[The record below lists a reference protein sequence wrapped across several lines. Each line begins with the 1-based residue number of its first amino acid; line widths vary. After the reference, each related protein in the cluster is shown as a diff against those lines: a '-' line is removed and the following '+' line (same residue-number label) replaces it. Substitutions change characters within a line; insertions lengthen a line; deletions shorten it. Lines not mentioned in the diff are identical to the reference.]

1 MMPIQYHD
9 LGVTEYAYALRVQRY
24 WHAWCR
30 EEQANILLL
39 TQHRPVITLGYRYA
53 QGQQHPRE
61 QLLLSREELRKR
73 GIRVELA
80 DRGGG
85 ATYHGPGQLVVYPLF
100 STILRKYGVRR
111 FITQLEDVMLQTC
124 LHVGVF
130 AHRKV
135 GQPGVWLGEKKIG
148 AVGIAVRQ
156 KVTLH
161 GFCLNVDLDL
171 LPFTYIVPCGLA
183 GMGVTSLKEEG
194 GRPIS
199 FPDVVQALIREISR
213 IFAVRME
220 EFPHERC
227 LE

>member
-9 LGVTEYAYALRVQRY
+9 LGVTEYAHALRIQRY

-30 EEQANILLL
+30 EKQANILLL
-39 TQHRPVITLGYRYA
+39 TQHQPVITLGYRYT
-53 QGQQHPRE
+53 QDQKDQRDQLLVSRE
-61 QLLLSREELRKR
+61 QLWKK
-73 GIRVELA
+73 GIRVEYT

-85 ATYHGPGQLVVYPLF
+85 ATYHAPGQLVVYPLF
-100 STILRKYGVRR
+100 STVLRKYGVRC
-111 FITQLEDVMLQTC
+111 FIAQLEDVMLQTC
-124 LHVGVF
+124 LHFGVPTQ
-130 AHRKV
+130 RKL
-135 GQPGVWLGEKKIG
+135 GQPGVWVGEKKIG
-148 AVGIAVRQ
+148 AVGIAVRH
-156 KVTLH
+156 KVSLH

-183 GMGVTSLKEEG
+183 GMGVTSLKAEG

-199 FPDVVQALIREISR
+199 FPDVMQTLTNKVSR
-213 IFAVRME
+213 IFAARVE

>member
-1 MMPIQYHD
+1 MMPIQYYD
-9 LGVTEYAYALRVQRY
+9 LGVTEYAHALRIQRH

-30 EEQANILLL
+30 EKQANILLL

-53 QGQQHPRE
+53 QNSKDQLLVSRE
-61 QLLLSREELRKR
+61 QLGKR
-73 GIRVELA
+73 GIRVEYA

-85 ATYHGPGQLVVYPLF
+85 AMYHAPGQLVVYPLF
-100 STILRKYGVRR
+100 SSVLKKYGVRR
-111 FITQLEDVMLQTC
+111 FIAQLEDVMLQTC
-124 LHVGVF
+124 LHFGVSTQ
-130 AHRKV
+130 RKI
-135 GQPGVWLGEKKIG
+135 GQPGVWVGEKKIG
-148 AVGIAVRQ
+148 AVGIAVRH
-156 KVTLH
+156 KVSLH

-194 GRPIS
+194 GKPIS
-199 FPDVVQALIREISR
+199 FSDVRQTLTNKISR

>member
-9 LGVTEYAYALRVQRY
+9 LGVTEYAHALRIQRY
-24 WHAWCR
+24 WHVWCR
-30 EEQANILLL
+30 EEQVNILLL
-39 TQHRPVITLGYRYA
+39 TQHQPVITLGHRYA
-53 QGQQHPRE
+53 QGQQDPRDY
-61 QLLLSREELRKR
+61 LLVSPEELRKR
-73 GIRVELA
+73 DIRVELA

-124 LHVGVF
+124 LHVGVL

-135 GQPGVWLGEKKIG
+135 GQPGVWVGEKKMG

-199 FPDVVQALIREISR
+199 FPDVVQTLIHEISH

-220 EFPHERC
+220 ECPNERC

>member
-9 LGVTEYAYALRVQRY
+9 LGVTEYAHALRIQRY

-30 EEQANILLL
+30 EKQANILLL
-39 TQHRPVITLGYRYA
+39 TQHQPVITLGYRCA
-53 QGQQHPRE
+53 KDQLLVSRE
-61 QLLLSREELRKR
+61 QLGKR
-73 GIRVELA
+73 GIRVEPT

-100 STILRKYGVRR
+100 STILRKHGVRR
-111 FITQLEDVMLQTC
+111 FIAQLEDVMLQTC
-124 LHVGVF
+124 LHFGVST
-130 AHRKV
+130 HRRV
-135 GQPGVWLGEKKIG
+135 GQPGVWVGEKKIG
-148 AVGIAVRQ
+148 AVGIAVRH

-161 GFCLNVDLDL
+161 GFCLNVDLNL

-194 GRPIS
+194 ERPIS
-199 FPDVVQALIREISR
+199 LPDVTQTLIHKISC
-213 IFAVRME
+213 IFAARME